1 VNIFAFIQKFVA
13 ALTILSVLWLLL
25 VITRLSIGISDN
37 RLHQFLPVDAAI
49 TLRMN
54 NDVLV
59 KRVIYDFLFQSDLTK
74 DERKQLTFK
83 GEGVT
88 LPSLGIAASKEIIVF
103 YEDWNKKDLIG
114 WLVHVSDPN
123 SFDSYIFESEN
134 IIKARADNFGCILI
148 LSKVPEN
155 EYEKELFQLYAD
167 DILVPNKDRSE
178 GRRYFAH
185 ASKSS
190 IVELFFEGD
199 KGGYL
204 QKSGVSVDFHK
215 NELRISGEGRKN
227 PLMDY
232 RATPQ
237 YYLIPDTTT
246 DFLEIRAG
254 ALPDTLAKYIKG
266 VLQEVGIA
274 LPEIVSQQIIL
285 EGFEL
290 DNFKGS
296 MAVIPRFN
304 GIFRLS
310 GKLDIASI
318 MERLQDMEPTLKVT
332 SSSSFELGKVT
343 FHLKRLSENELF
355 IGVDEFS
362 VIEQRID
369 ERFFLLAGNAA
380 ALFTIEGKGFV
391 AQMAQLIPEVK
402 NSKHFLNTLE
412 KFEICAT
419 TSTNDRLIIDGV
431 LSFPAE
437 NQASLEFLKYIMRF

>member
-1 VNIFAFIQKFVA
+1 VNIFAFIQKLVA
-13 ALTILSVLWLLL
+13 ALTILGVLWLLL

-49 TLRMN
+49 SLRMN

-88 LPSLGIAASKEIIVF
+88 LPSLGIAVSKEIIVF

-114 WLVHVSDPN
+114 WLVHVSDPK
-123 SFDSYIFESEN
+123 SFDHYTFESEN

-148 LSKVPEN
+148 LSTVPEN
-155 EYEKELFQLYAD
+155 DDEKELFQLYAD

-178 GRRYFAH
+178 SRRYFAN

-190 IVELFFEGD
+190 IAELFFEGD
-199 KGGYL
+199 PGGYL

-232 RATPQ
+232 MTEQ
-237 YYLIPDTTT
+237 QHYLIPDSTTN
-246 DFLEIRAG
+246 FLEIRAG

-266 VLQEVGIA
+266 ILQEVGLA
-274 LPEIVSQQIIL
+274 LPDIVSQQLIL

-290 DNFKGS
+290 DNFQGN
-296 MAVIPRFN
+296 MAVIPKFN

-310 GKLDIASI
+310 GKIDIVSI
-318 MERLQDMEPTLKVT
+318 MERLQDMEPTVKIT
-332 SSSSFELGKVT
+332 SPSSFEVGTVT
-343 FHLKRLSENELF
+343 FHLKHLSENELF
-355 IGVDEFS
+355 IGVNEFIA
-362 VIEQRID
+362 IEQRMD

-419 TSTNDRLIIDGV
+419 TSTNEKLIIEGV
-431 LSFPAE
+431 MSFPTDK
-437 NQASLEFLKYIMRF
+437 QASLEFLKYIMRF